1 MTRVDFY
8 LIESAADHGTD
19 IAVCKLAH
27 KAFLLGHRIY
37 ILTEYDEDARRLDRL
52 MWTFSAGSF
61 IPHALES
68 EGVDTDYPVLIGHDA
83 PPAAHEDVLIQLAPK
98 VPEYFS
104 RFQRVAEIVD
114 GSEDGKAQARERFR
128 FYRDRGY
135 TLQTHQLSLD
145 YRGDGP

>member
-8 LIESAADHGTD
+8 LIEDAADRGKD
-19 IAVCKLAH
+19 IAVCRLAH

-37 ILTEYDEDARRLDRL
+37 ILTETDEDARRLDRL

-61 IPHALES
+61 IPHATSTEN
-68 EGVDTDYPVLIGHDA
+68 GDADHPVLIGHDE

-104 RFQRVAEIVD
+104 RFQRVAEVVD
-114 GSEDGKAQARERFR
+114 DNEDGKALARERFR

>member
-8 LIESAADHGTD
+8 LVEGAAEHGTD
-19 IAVCKLAH
+19 VAVCRLAH

-37 ILTEYDEDARRLDRL
+37 ILTEADEDARRLDRL

-61 IPHALES
+61 IPHALDS
-68 EGVDTDYPVLIGHDA
+68 EHAETDIPVLIGHNE
-83 PPAAHEDVLIQLAPK
+83 PPATHEDVLIQLAPK

-114 GSEDGKAQARERFR
+114 ASEDGKALARERFR

-135 TLQTHQLSLD
+135 ALQTHQLSLD

>member
-8 LIESAADHGTD
+8 LIENAADRGKD
-19 IAVCKLAH
+19 IAVCRLAQ
-27 KAFLLGHRIY
+27 KAFLLGRRIY
-37 ILTEYDEDARRLDRL
+37 ILTESDEDARRLDRL

-61 IPHALES
+61 IPHAIGSES
-68 EGVDTDYPVLIGHDA
+68 GDADCPVLIGHDE
-83 PPAAHEDVLIQLAPK
+83 PPTVHEDVLIQLAPK

-114 GSEDGKAQARERFR
+114 DNEDGKALARERFR

-135 TLQTHQLSLD
+135 ALQTHQLSLD
-145 YRGDGP
+145 HRGDGP

>member
-8 LIESAADHGTD
+8 LIEDAAERGKD
-19 IAVCKLAH
+19 IAVCRLAH

-37 ILTEYDEDARRLDRL
+37 ILTENDEDARRLDRL

-61 IPHALES
+61 IPHATSS
-68 EGVDTDYPVLIGHDA
+68 ENGDADYPVLIGHDE
-83 PPAAHEDVLIQLAPK
+83 PPAVHEDVLIQLAPK

-114 GSEDGKAQARERFR
+114 DNEDGKVLARERFR

-135 TLQTHQLSLD
+135 TLQTHQLAPD
-145 YRGDGP
+145 YRGDGT